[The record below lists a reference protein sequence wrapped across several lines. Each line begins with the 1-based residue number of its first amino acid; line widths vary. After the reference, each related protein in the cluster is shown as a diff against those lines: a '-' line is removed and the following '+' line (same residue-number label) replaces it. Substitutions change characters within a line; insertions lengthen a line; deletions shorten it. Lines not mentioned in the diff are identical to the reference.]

1 MRFYKMI
8 KVFCALQAHN
18 EQFGNKR
25 AAIHLLN
32 SIFNL
37 CFCMFRNVPSFLFF
51 LCVYPTVCILA
62 LFAHFWHPLSY
73 SILQGFETACK
84 PVLLLLYLVAIYL
97 VLASKPQVIFT
108 VHQFS
113 IEEYATIKCNKTKV
127 TFGTSL
133 EKLSVYLSMI
143 ILKFKLVVVAEWS
156 MSQCFK
162 IKQRLMLRSPV
173 SSPCL

>member
-1 MRFYKMI
+1 MRFDKMTKI
-8 KVFCALQAHN
+8 FCALQAHN

-37 CFCMFRNVPSFLFF
+37 CFCMFRNMPSFLFF
-51 LCVYPTVCILA
+51 SLCLSYCLYLGTFCTFLA
-62 LFAHFWHPLSY
+62 TLSY

-84 PVLLLLYLVAIYL
+84 PVLLLLYLVPIYL
-97 VLASKPQVIFT
+97 VLASRPQVIFT
-108 VHQFS
+108 AHQFS

-162 IKQRLMLRSPV
+162 IKQRQMLRSPV
-173 SSPCL
+173 SNPCL